1 MREGETWCFRVYEA
15 SARVLV
21 HQVCNGEDTQTPEPV
36 RAIKKKETNTQTTH
50 DQNGIIIIVSL

>member
-1 MREGETWCFRVYEA
+1 MYEV

-21 HQVCNGEDTQTPEPV
+21 HQVCDREDTQTPQPV

-50 DQNGIIIIVSL
+50 DPNGIIIIVSL